1 MSRKWVRL
9 LLPAAMLLLL
19 SGCLFRPPDELY
31 KRPEKSAGYD
41 QLVAAIQEVRSGLE
55 NEFNVR
61 CEDAV
66 IVSGDNTAAIQLQDM
81 DGDGQRESAVAFFR
95 VPGVEKS
102 LKIYVFTQMGEDY
115 QVTGIV
121 EGDGAAIYS
130 VDYVDLNG
138 SGNKELVVN
147 WQVSAG
153 VYQLGAY
160 TLDELSVPVDG
171 TGAETEGT
179 GHAYAADRTSLLATE
194 MLLTGCSAASDGSGS
209 YSSGYRLLD
218 INQDTRTEIAVVR
231 INSAGMDSQV
241 EVYGWKD
248 GQLQSIGSV
257 DLSAGVAALNRVRA
271 NYLSG
276 EYSHPALYVSCT
288 LTDGSRTTDVLA
300 YQGVNGKEQ
309 KQLVNLSLDP
319 KTGVSRNR
327 IRGYT
332 EVSPADINADM
343 VLELPSPSLLPSHG
357 DTPSSNFWLIDW
369 SQYDETGQCNHV
381 MTTYHNV
388 SDGWY
393 LEIPDSWIGQITISR
408 NDMLSGQRQ
417 VIFSLWQGED
427 EAPVPFLSI
436 YRLTGS
442 NRVSRAEEEGRFTLR
457 EEGEVIYAAK
467 LYDCEWNCGLTAN
480 DLLMKNF
487 QTIQT
492 SWYS

>member
-1 MSRKWVRL
+1 MSKKWFRL
-9 LLPAAMLLLL
+9 LMPAAMLLLL

-31 KRPEKSAGYD
+31 KRPEMSAGYD
-41 QLVAAIQEVRSGLE
+41 QLVAAIQQVRSGLE
-55 NEFNVR
+55 DESNAR

-66 IVSGDNTAAIQLQDM
+66 IVSGDNTATIQLQDL

-95 VPGVEKS
+95 VPGVENS
-102 LKIYVFTQMGEDY
+102 LKIYIFTQLGEDF

-121 EGDGAAIYS
+121 EGDGTAIYS

-138 SGNKELVVN
+138 TGEKELVIN
-147 WQVSAG
+147 WQVSTG

-160 TLDELSVPVDG
+160 TLDELNVSVDNSG
-171 TGAETEGT
+171 TKSGGNTRNT
-179 GHAYAADRTSLLATE
+179 ADRSSLLATE
-194 MLLTGCSAASDGSGS
+194 LLLTGCSAASEGSGS

-248 GQLQSIGSV
+248 GQLESTGSAE
-257 DLSAGVAALNRVRA
+257 LSAGVATLNKVRA

-276 EYSHPALYVSCT
+276 KYYPPALYVSCT
-288 LTDGSRTTDVLA
+288 LADGSRTTDVLA
-300 YQGVNGKEQ
+300 YQAVQGKDQ
-309 KQLVNLSLDP
+309 KQLVNLSLNP
-319 KTGVSRNR
+319 RTGISRNR
-327 IRGYT
+327 IHGYT
-332 EVSPADINADM
+332 EVSPADINADV
-343 VLELPSPSLLPSHG
+343 VLELPSPSLLPSYG
-357 DTPSSNFWLIDW
+357 DAPSSNFWLIDW
-369 SQYDETGQCNHV
+369 SQYDEAGQCNHV

-393 LEIPDSWIGQITISR
+393 VEIPDSWVGKITISR
-408 NDMLSGQRQ
+408 NDTLSGQRQ
-417 VIFSLWQGED
+417 VTFSLWQGKE

-457 EEGEVIYAAK
+457 EEGEIIYAAK
-467 LYDCEWNCGLTAN
+467 IYDSSWDCGLTAN